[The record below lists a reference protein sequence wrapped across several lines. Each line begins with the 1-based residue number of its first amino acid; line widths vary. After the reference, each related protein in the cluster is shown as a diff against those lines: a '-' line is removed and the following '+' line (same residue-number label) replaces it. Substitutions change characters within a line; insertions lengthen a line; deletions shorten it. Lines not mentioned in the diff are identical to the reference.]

1 MRIFGFVIMKA
12 SEYNNLEAMVE
23 EGNKNKTLLEKCRS
37 EFVREKEKMDRLEE
51 EYSDAMITIDRKDKE
66 IISSGKSLS
75 EIQEKYE
82 QASENNKKILSSLKD
97 KTQELA
103 RTKNELKLAQ
113 SELELKNSMVD
124 ELQASL
130 IKLQSE
136 KDFLEGQVATLEKYI
151 VPEDKGG
158 IVPDSEGSDPSGVDA
173 PQPEEATEEAPADD
187 TRGEDD
193 VETCHSEESEIEDP
207 SPVQDE
213 PNVEGTNL
221 DGTVSE
227 AAEPGESGQDSPVV
241 SGGEPGAEASP
252 SIVAKENARKRK
264 KHKKNK
270 Q

>member
-1 MRIFGFVIMKA
+1 MKIFGFVIMKS

-37 EFVREKEKMDRLEE
+37 EFVKEKEKMDRLEE

-151 VPEDKGG
+151 VPEDKGE

-173 PQPEEATEEAPADD
+173 PQPEEATEEGTDDGVNEAPEVVQEGQSF
-187 TRGEDD
+187 GEDE
-193 VETCHSEESEIEDP
+193 VVYGVDP
-207 SPVQDE
+207 TEGIGVSP
-213 PNVEGTNL
+213 
-221 DGTVSE
+221 DGAQV
-227 AAEPGESGQDSPVV
+227 AAET
-241 SGGEPGAEASP
+241 GGGVPGAEASS
-252 SIVAKENARKRK
+252 SIVAKENPRKRK

>member
-1 MRIFGFVIMKA
+1 MKIFGFVIMKA

-37 EFVREKEKMDRLEE
+37 EFVKEKEKMDRLEE

-151 VPEDKGG
+151 VPENKEDN
-158 IVPDSEGSDPSGVDA
+158 PEGVDV
-173 PQPEEATEEAPADD
+173 PEETTGKATEEAPADD

-252 SIVAKENARKRK
+252 SIVAKENPRRRK